1 MQFLKQAKTAEIR
14 VFIGFQPFFCCPSLG
29 AKITT
34 TPHFGLDGGH
44 DLNHYS
50 VELFCL
56 DFNRATIIRYLLK
69 NPRKRIEAAAKFPY
83 PYLSIIYQ
91 TSGACR

>member
-1 MQFLKQAKTAEIR
+1 VRYCQWPSESFQTA
-14 VFIGFQPFFCCPSLG
+14 
-29 AKITT
+29 
-34 TPHFGLDGGH
+34 FGLDGGH